1 MKTRVAVYILAI
13 LIVFGFSMTACAGG
27 NAQIKTIQD
36 RGELRVGV
44 KVDVPHFGYLN
55 PATNEM
61 EGIEIDLARI
71 IAKDILGDEN
81 AVSFTNIT
89 AKTRGPMLD
98 NGEIDLVIAT
108 FTITEERKESF
119 NFSRPYY
126 TDELGFL
133 VLKDSPLT
141 KPEELNGKNIGVVQA
156 STAIEALE
164 EELVVLGINAS
175 ILEFASYPEV
185 KGGLTNGDVEAFVA
199 DKSILFGYLND
210 NGRLLDYGF
219 KPQLYGIASKKENDK
234 LADRVDS
241 ILEGLEKSGELTS
254 LIEKWGL

>member
-1 MKTRVAVYILAI
+1 MVLG
-13 LIVFGFSMTACAGG
+13 LSMTSCAGG
-27 NAQIKTIQD
+27 NAQIKAIQD
-36 RGELRVGV
+36 RGELRVGA

-81 AVSFTNIT
+81 AVGFSNIT

-126 TDELGFL
+126 TDELGLL
-133 VLKDSPLT
+133 VLKDSQFT
-141 KPEELNGKNIGVVQA
+141 KPEDLNSKNIGAVQE
-156 STAIEALE
+156 STAVNALK
-164 EELVVLGINAS
+164 EELAVLGINAT
-175 ILEFASYPEV
+175 IREFASYPEV
-185 KGGLTNGDVEAFVA
+185 KAALTSGDVSAFVA
-199 DKSILFGYLND
+199 DKSILFGYLSD

-219 KPQLYGIASKKENDK
+219 NPQNYGIASKKGNDK
-234 LADRVDS
+234 LAEQVDS
-241 ILEGLEKSGELTS
+241 ILGSLEKSGELTF